1 VAATVAPQRID
12 APPRPRRGGPR
23 DEPARAIAFF
33 VAVGILCLHVLDDN
47 FLQPQP
53 GTNAA
58 DHFVSGLVPIAI
70 LLGIAAIYPRMRAGG
85 RATWALAVGLFGVVM
100 GASEAGYYTLA
111 RGPSGDDFTGLLAIP
126 AGLTLIAIGTATLW
140 TTRRTDDHV
149 ARRYLR
155 RVLIASGGVAVAYL
169 LLFPL
174 LLSYV
179 FTHAARA
186 GVPRAQLGAT
196 YEQVT
201 FKTND
206 GLRLTGWY
214 VPSRNGA
221 SVIAAPGRA
230 GSQRPARLLGRHGY
244 GVLLFDRRGEGTS
257 DGDPNAFGWSADR
270 DLKAAVAF
278 LQRRPDVR
286 DGRIGGIGLSVG
298 AEALLQAAAE
308 SQGLKAVVSDGAGA
322 RSIREDL
329 ANPRSDKWND
339 VPTSLVISA
348 GTAILSNQAP
358 PPNLKGLVA
367 HISPRPV
374 LFIYGQHDQPNVRGL
389 TPSYYKAA
397 GEPKA
402 IWQVA
407 GASHTGAIDS
417 SPREYERHVI
427 TFFDH
432 ALLGA
437 K

>member
-12 APPRPRRGGPR
+12 APPRPRRGVPR
-23 DEPARAIAFF
+23 DHSASAIAFF
-33 VAVGILCLHVLDDN
+33 VAVSILCLHVLDDN

-58 DHFVSGLVPIAI
+58 DHVVSGLVPVAI
-70 LLGIAAIYPRMRAGG
+70 LVGIATIYPRMRAGA
-85 RATWALAVGLFGVVM
+85 RAISALTIGLFGVVM

-126 AGLTLIAIGTATLW
+126 AGLTLIAIATITLW
-140 TTRRTDDHV
+140 TSRRTDEHL

-155 RVLIASGGVAVAYL
+155 RLLLAVGGVVAAYL

-186 GVPRAQLGAT
+186 SVPRAQLGAP
-196 YEQVT
+196 YERVT
-201 FKTND
+201 FKSSD

-214 VPSRNGA
+214 VPSINGA
-221 SVIAAPGRA
+221 AVIAAPGRA
-230 GSQRPARLLGRHGY
+230 GSQRPARLLVRHGY

-257 DGDPNAFGWSADR
+257 DGDPNAFGWKAAT

-278 LQRRPDVR
+278 LQRRPDVLN
-286 DGRIGGIGLSVG
+286 GRIGGIGLSVG

-308 SQGLKAVVSDGAGA
+308 SPGLKAVVSDGAGA

-329 ANPRSDKWND
+329 ANPRSDRWND
-339 VPTSLVISA
+339 VPTSLVISMGA
-348 GTAILSNQAP
+348 AIFSNQAP
-358 PPNLKGLVA
+358 PPNLKDLVA
-367 HISPRPV
+367 RIAPRPV
-374 LFIYGQHDQPNVRGL
+374 FFIYGQHDQPNVRGL

-417 SPREYERHVI
+417 HSREYERRVI
-427 TFFDH
+427 AFFDH
-432 ALLGA
+432 ALLSG